1 MLYFYLTKNIFIPLY
16 YNMSESR
23 AFANYSNVSRQLQ
36 QTAGQQQEGPTIED
50 KLNDAKNFEQQFLI
64 GMAVHQKVKVGDQL
78 VKVFKGS
85 KKLQSATGLSEEDLA
100 GIAKG
105 DFSGV
110 SGKIAKATSKKLR
123 QSIKSLRDAKSQNA
137 SDATELEARKTLQ
150 GVKKSV
156 SDKLKAEKTQADGE
170 VSDAQRTAEAA
181 DAEVQRLANM
191 PKPADADALEDTARG
206 LRATADADK
215 SAAELAQRAADSTL
229 PTRAAAQS
237 TEDDVRLEP
246 NPDYDDAVN
255 EAQRLGSKAAQS
267 DTLASEAENAAG
279 AARTATTSLATQQ
292 SSAFDA
298 ALDAQRA
305 LAAKTAAAASKAA
318 DADAATASADSA
330 TADVA
335 GIESTV
341 ASGVS
346 KASKIS
352 SDIAKASEGV
362 AEGSEFDPLGLLVAG
377 IGAIAATLIGRAVKT
392 HTPVNIAPPPISSSY
407 ASTLG
412 A

>member
-1 MLYFYLTKNIFIPLY
+1 
-16 YNMSESR
+16 MSESR

-85 KKLQSATGLSEEDLA
+85 KKLQSATGLSEEELA

-137 SDATELEARKTLQ
+137 SDAAELEARKTLQ

-215 SAAELAQRAADSTL
+215 SAAELAQRTADSTL

-255 EAQRLGSKAAQS
+255 EAQRLGSKAADS

-305 LAAKTAAAASKAA
+305 LAAKTAAAASKAE

-392 HTPVNIAPPPISSSY
+392 HTPVNIAPKPISSSY